1 MWRLLNVV
9 PTAFIVSIV
18 VFLLLRL
25 LPGDPAEVIGG
36 PDASLETLAT
46 IRHDLGLD
54 LPLPVQY
61 GIWMSRMVVGDFGTS
76 IVNGFPVSNLILSR
90 LTATMEL
97 AVAATLASLIIGIPV
112 GVTAALRHR
121 RVTDWFVTAITGVAM
136 AIPSFW
142 LGILGIFLFSIILKW
157 LPPGGRVDFVQN
169 WGLALKSL
177 ILPAM
182 TLSLIAAAGLSRIV
196 RSTMLEVLHEDY
208 IRTAEAKG
216 LDGITVVIRHALRN
230 ALVPIVTVSGLTF
243 GNLLTGTVITE
254 TVFNWPGIGKL
265 LVDSINNRDYQVV
278 QAIVLIIVTIYIVVN
293 LVTDVAYGLIDP
305 RIRLGEKD
313 AG

>member
-1 MWRLLNVV
+1 MQMLRYFMWRLLNVV

-36 PDASLETLAT
+36 PDASLETLAA

-121 RVTDWFVTAITGVAM
+121 RVTDWFVTAID
-136 AIPSFW
+136 
-142 LGILGIFLFSIILKW
+142 
-157 LPPGGRVDFVQN
+157 R
-169 WGLALKSL
+169 
-177 ILPAM
+177 
-182 TLSLIAAAGLSRIV
+182 AAV
-196 RSTMLEVLHEDY
+196 RSRQDL
-208 IRTAEAKG
+208 RP
-216 LDGITVVIRHALRN
+216 DG
-230 ALVPIVTVSGLTF
+230 
-243 GNLLTGTVITE
+243 
-254 TVFNWPGIGKL
+254 
-265 LVDSINNRDYQVV
+265 
-278 QAIVLIIVTIYIVVN
+278 
-293 LVTDVAYGLIDP
+293 
-305 RIRLGEKD
+305 
-313 AG
+313 